1 MGTRG
6 KDKRTEWRRRGAPTI
21 YRGGISRAESE
32 KTVSKFQN
40 CGFLGMRRLK
50 QYALAASVAF
60 EHFCRSYIFVPTVF
74 FTSYMFSSLA
84 LRFLFLLS
92 ASICTRL
99 CVIFA

>member
-32 KTVSKFQN
+32 KGVSKLQK
-40 CGFLGMRRLK
+40 CGFRN
-50 QYALAASVAF
+50 ALAASVAF
-60 EHFCRSYIFVPTVF
+60 EHFCRYYIYLFRLSSSPLTC
-74 FTSYMFSSLA
+74 FSSFA